1 MQAYATMLISVD
13 YTSKFKYETLIHVLL
28 MQKKKIMQEQ
38 DSVTGSADHRITLV
52 HEMSAHN
59 FDLIRFAS
67 YRTSMKL
74 RFIQKKVNCKYDAKL
89 AFFINI
95 LMELNFFKYTH

>member
-1 MQAYATMLISVD
+1 MQD
-13 YTSKFKYETLIHVLL
+13 
-28 MQKKKIMQEQ
+28 Q
-38 DSVTGSADHRITLV
+38 DSVTGSSDHRITLV

-74 RFIQKKVNCKYDAKL
+74 RFIQKKVNCKY
-89 AFFINI
+89 N
-95 LMELNFFKYTH
+95 M